1 MGIEAVKLNRA
12 QYRKRRRTMG
22 EMDRRKMT
30 WTFVLYCLKQGAW
43 RGCAYGAVYGI
54 LGSWYGI
61 LCGGAYG
68 LSIGAVVGL
77 LNGVVIS
84 AINAIQSQRTV
95 EERYF
100 LRTVARVSPVLT
112 LIATHLALC
121 IPRNGWAP
129 NFTLSELTP
138 NALFDYI
145 PSLIAAF
152 AAWQAARKMGDW
164 YFE

>member
-1 MGIEAVKLNRA
+1 MEFDRTR
-12 QYRKRRRTMG
+12 YRKRRRTMDELNRR
-22 EMDRRKMT
+22 EMTKVLT
-30 WTFVLYCLKQGAW
+30 LYCLRQGAW
-43 RGCAYGAVYGI
+43 RGLAYGAAYGI
-54 LGSWYGI
+54 IGFWYGI

-68 LSIGAVVGL
+68 LSMGAVVGL

-84 AINAIQSQRTV
+84 AINAIQSRRTV

-100 LRTVARVSPVLT
+100 LRTVTRVSPVLT
-112 LIATHLALC
+112 LIATHLTLC

-145 PSLIAAF
+145 PSLVAAF